1 MNSPFIRKVIRYLS
15 ARNVFN
21 FLSDEKYLKIFYWAN
36 MGKKLNL
43 DNPQTYNE
51 KLQWLKLYNRK
62 KEYTKLVDKYEAKKI
77 VADII
82 GDQYIIP
89 TLGVWKNF
97 GDIDFNSLPNQFV
110 LKTTHDSGG
119 VVICRDKETFDIEKA
134 KRIIEKSQK
143 NNFYLMGREWPYKD
157 VEPRIIAEEYKEDAK
172 TEELRDYKFFCF
184 NGSAKALFIASD
196 RQSDSETKFDFFDM
210 DFNHLDFT
218 NGHPNADVYPDPPEN
233 LKLMQELAEKLSV
246 GFPHVRVDFYEVNG
260 KVYFGELTFFHWS
273 GIVPFDPEEWDY
285 KFGSMIELPQKTQ

>member
-218 NGHPNADVYPDPPEN
+218 NGHPNADVYPDPPEK

>member
-21 FLSDEKYLKIFYWAN
+21 FLTDEKYLKIFYWAN